1 MPDDAAAGR
10 ASAWATFRADLG
22 TSLAAWSSEPRLP
35 LWTLVLALAIE
46 IPTAVGQHS
55 GLRGLALVALPFELV
70 LAGWSG
76 TQRIWY
82 LRAFRGRTI
91 GAGEAG
97 RFTWAFLGPFFV
109 LGLLVGAVV
118 GALSLILGVVGGMT
132 GTRVV
137 ARSTGFVV
145 YLTIVIVLM
154 DVFLTFVTPALAY
167 STDSATK
174 AIGLGWRLLRQDW
187 PRCAW
192 YALMPPLA
200 LVLVTRSLPRSSLS
214 VVPAAIIGTLAWM
227 LNLCFKGATA
237 AYYLRGHDV
246 GDDGSARFR

>member
-1 MPDDAAAGR
+1 MSDGDT
-10 ASAWATFRADLG
+10 SAWATFRADLG
-22 TSLAAWSSEPRLP
+22 ASLAVWSTEPRLP
-35 LWTLVLALAIE
+35 LWTLALALASE
-46 IPTAVGQHS
+46 IPAALARHS
-55 GLRGLALVALPFELV
+55 GLRGLGLVALPFELV
-70 LAGWSG
+70 LAGWAG

-82 LRAFRGRTI
+82 LRAFRGKTM
-91 GAGEAG
+91 GPGEAR
-97 RFTWAFLGPFFV
+97 RFTWAFLGPFFA
-109 LGLLVGAVV
+109 LGLLVGLVV
-118 GALSLILGVVGGMT
+118 GALSLVVGVVGGMT
-132 GTRVV
+132 GTDVG

-200 LVLVTRSLPRSSLS
+200 LVLVTRSLPRSSLA

-246 GDDGSARFR
+246 GDDGSAHLR